1 MFSTA
6 MYGYMRNDIDRYENG
21 TTDFL
26 QHMKYEH
33 YAAVNFIWRASSFFD
48 VGVEYNFGVK
58 KNFAGESLHNNR
70 ITAMFKVGF

>member
-6 MYGYMRNDIDRYENG
+6 MYGYMRNYVDRYADGVNLFE
-21 TTDFL
+21 

-33 YAAVNFIWRASSFFD
+33 YAAVNFIWRASSFVD
-48 VGVEYNFGVK
+48 IGIEYNYGFK
-58 KNFAGESLHNNR
+58 KNFAKESLHNNR